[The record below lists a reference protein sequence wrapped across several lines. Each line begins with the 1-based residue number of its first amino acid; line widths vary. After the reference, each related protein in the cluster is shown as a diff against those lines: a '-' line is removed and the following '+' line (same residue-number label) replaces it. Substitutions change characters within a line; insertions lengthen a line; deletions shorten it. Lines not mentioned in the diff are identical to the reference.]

1 MKLKKVICIVVSL
14 VFTITSLCVS
24 PSFLSAKAES
34 VKNVNMNMAQ
44 GNVAHGVYD
53 FNHNSPKKNS
63 ATSKALTS
71 SSNLISAVQ
80 LTLTRNS
87 STQLN
92 IYGDTTSDSV
102 MAKIGFTYITIQQ
115 QINGSWTDFANWS
128 NMYDYNSLT
137 DSEEKAIA
145 VPHGYYYR
153 AIACHYAEKNTTL
166 WYKDTQSYNNET
178 TVLYM

>member
-1 MKLKKVICIVVSL
+1 MKFKKVICVVLSL
-14 VFTITSLCVS
+14 VFMLTSLCVA

-34 VKNVNMNMAQ
+34 VKSVNMNMAH

-53 FNHNSPKKNS
+53 FNHNSPRKNS
-63 ATSKALTS
+63 GTSKGLTS
-71 SSNLISAVQ
+71 SNNLISAVQ

-92 IYGDTTSDSV
+92 IYGNTTSDTAV
-102 MAKIGFTYITIQQ
+102 DKIGFTYITIQQ
-115 QINGSWTDFANWS
+115 QINGSWTDYANWS
-128 NMYDYNSLT
+128 NMYDNNTFT
-137 DSEEKAIA
+137 DSEEKVIN

-153 AIACHYAEKNTTL
+153 AVACHYAEKSTVL
-166 WYKDTQSYNNET
+166 WYKDTQSYYNET